1 MGRKNKHKVKFLKPF
16 CYYCDRDFDDEFVL
30 HQHQKARHFS
40 CHACHKKFST
50 AASMATHVL
59 QVHKEQVLKVPN
71 AKAGRDAIELDIFG
85 MEGVPPQ
92 LIEHRALGM
101 PTKKPKLYE
110 DESMSNIVL
119 PPVVFTAWP
128 MPVMSGS
135 INTVQMVNM
144 DDYVS
149 VEEKRSCLPKY
160 RYDHS
165 KIIQKVEA
173 LDNDIQSRI
182 NSLLGSI

>member
-85 MEGVPPQ
+85 MEGVPQ
-92 LIEHRALGM
+92 SLVEQRALGM
-101 PTKKPKLYE
+101 PTKKQKLD
-110 DESMSNIVL
+110 DEEVAPSVIL

-128 MPVMSGS
+128 MPVLSS
-135 INTVQMVNM
+135 NVNNVQMVYT
-144 DDYVS
+144 DEIVS
-149 VEEKRSCLPKY
+149 AEEKRSCLAKY
-160 RYDHS
+160 RYDQQGIM
-165 KIIQKVEA
+165 KKAKV
-173 LDNDIQSRI
+173 LDHDIQSRI
-182 NSLLGSI
+182 NSLLGN